1 MTNGTDTT
9 KFKLS
14 GTDKVDD
21 IGKESRAAPKLLT
34 VSEKGLIIKKK
45 IERAVDILMDEVI
58 CCVLVYFRHTLNTA
72 CNIES
77 SLITGLN

>member
-21 IGKESRAAPKLLT
+21 IGKESRVAPKLLT
-34 VSEKGLIIKKK
+34 VSEKGLFIKTNRKGSGQS
-45 IERAVDILMDEVI
+45 
-58 CCVLVYFRHTLNTA
+58 N
-72 CNIES
+72 
-77 SLITGLN
+77 G

>member
-21 IGKESRAAPKLLT
+21 IGKESRVAPKLLT
-34 VSEKGLIIKKK
+34 VSEKGLIIKK

-58 CCVLVYFRHTLNTA
+58 ILLSCHF
-72 CNIES
+72 
-77 SLITGLN
+77 